1 MFLNSIY
8 KNVEEINPHILK
20 HKVPSLIYEEVRKCV
35 KHTDKIKKHK
45 LSCLLEHYNVGDN
58 AYQAS
63 VPFNLIEGSFLQA
76 YLIYL
81 GEYFRCKYE
90 NLSFQQTRRSVRM
103 RKNENHF
110 DGYDL
115 WVNYAEKGSINNLHN
130 HGGHLSGSYTTPIV
144 KGPLYFL
151 KMDFL
156 IHLKR
161 GMY

>member
-1 MFLNSIY
+1 M
-8 KNVEEINPHILK
+8 EEINPHILK
-20 HKVPSLIYEEVRKCV
+20 HKAPSLIYEELKKCV
-35 KHTDKIKKHK
+35 KHADKIKKHK

-58 AYQAS
+58 AYQTS
-63 VPFNLIEGSFLQA
+63 VPSNLIEGSFLQA

-115 WVNYAEKGSINNLHN
+115 WVNYAEEGSINNLHIMVVIYR
-130 HGGHLSGSYTTPIV
+130 GSYTTPIV
-144 KGPLYFL
+144 KGLLYFL